1 MTTRRPRARLLL
13 LVACLETVAG
23 CATVREIAGDVSNA
37 TKSVK
42 YKLAGVDPAQRGNLE
57 RGLVQLKAGEH
68 TVALRSLRRALWDV
82 ERIEQRSLRLEELA
96 ETYRALA
103 DVYSNLRKTEW
114 ANEHRALAA
123 ALGEDARPEGRAN
136 PPERSLTKAKA
147 AYHAAKFRKAVGAL
161 REGLVDLERVA
172 PTSARLGALK
182 ETRCYLVLAHFA
194 LDQEER
200 AREEI
205 RRLAALD
212 GSVGFCQEQAPPA
225 VQALIRDVQAS
236 EPPGAKQ
243 GIR

>member
-1 MTTRRPRARLLL
+1 MTTRPPRARLLL
-13 LVACLETVAG
+13 LVACLETVSG
-23 CATVREIAGDVSNA
+23 CATGREIARDPGNVP
-37 TKSVK
+37 KSAK

-57 RGLVQLKAGEH
+57 RGLAQWKAGEH
-68 TVALRSLRRALWDV
+68 TFALRSLRRALWDV
-82 ERIEQRSLRLEELA
+82 ERIEQRALRLEELA

-103 DVYSNLRKTEW
+103 DVYSSLRKTGW
-114 ANEHRALAA
+114 ADEHRALAA
-123 ALGEDARPEGRAN
+123 ALAEDARPEGRAK

-194 LDQEER
+194 LDQAER
-200 AREEI
+200 AREEV
-205 RRLAALD
+205 RRLAAFD
-212 GSVGFCQEQAPPA
+212 SSVGFCQKQAPPA
-225 VQALIRDVQAS
+225 VRALIRDVQAK